1 MDLKF
6 NIDIEK
12 IKELN
17 GIKGDYLFK
26 YLKNVQKNKTPII
39 MKGIKSENYWICD
52 FYECSIP
59 ASHFTKIKIPAL
71 TDNNAS
77 NTELLVLLTEKLLKQ
92 FNDGTEYIF
101 KNNEVNIKQGT
112 AKVRDSYKNT
122 KQSLEEQLND
132 FTSVLATDIS
142 NTKVCLTIDATSGI
156 VELLK
161 EIRNAPEA
169 SIYVSKDSLTLR
181 NDSVFLRT
189 KNTCE
194 FTSTG
199 EEMYINMYLANK
211 ILSYLDFDE
220 TVTVSVYV
228 TGSNIVVIGY
238 SDTKEEIVRNVSSIF
253 EALTENPTDEDLAS
267 ITPEENTSNVVNVD
281 LQGFINDVE
290 NQKTLINTFIS
301 SKNLEAKLLKN
312 KNGISLGFETSADT
326 ADKTI
331 VTISIG
337 DVENGEVAETDFTDY
352 STVLP
357 ISMFKTLAGN
367 NQNLKIVFDNTEDT
381 AVLFETGE
389 YKILSGKLL

>member
-71 TDNNAS
+71 TDDNVD

-101 KNNEVNIKQGT
+101 KDNEVNIKQGT

-132 FTSVLATDIS
+132 FTSVLSTDTS
-142 NTKVCLTIDATSGI
+142 NNRMCLKINATSDI

-169 SIYVSKDSLTLR
+169 SIYVSKNSLTLR

-194 FTSTG
+194 FISTG

-220 TVTVSVYV
+220 VLTVSVYV
-228 TGSNIVVIGY
+228 THSNIVIVGY
-238 SDTKEEIVRNVSSIF
+238 TDTNEEIVRNVSSIF

-267 ITPEENTSNVVNVD
+267 ITPEESTSNVINVD
-281 LQGFINDVE
+281 LQSFINDVE

-326 ADKTI
+326 VDKTI
-331 VTISIG
+331 VTINIG
-337 DVENGEVAETDFTDY
+337 DVESVEITEKDFTDY

-357 ISMFKTLAGN
+357 ISMFKTLASN
-367 NQNLKIVFDNTEDT
+367 NQNLKIVFDDTEDT